1 MAEALIWNEGS
12 ALFWTGNSTTSALAA
27 FAQNMTQTRQITYT
41 SYKPPHAVAFTNY
54 AIASA
59 ATLSIGQLHAQAQL
73 ISFFEA
79 ATGGGLHAHIKN
91 SAPGISQSGGVF
103 LYSGTLISCELVGS
117 DGQAFK
123 YSFAARFPSWT
134 AY

>member
-27 FAQNMTQTRQITYT
+27 FAQNVAQSRQITFT
-41 SYKPPHAVAFTNY
+41 SYKPPHAAVYTNY
-54 AIASA
+54 PHASA
-59 ATLSIGQLHAQAQL
+59 ATLSIGQLHAQVQL

-91 SAPGISQSGGVF
+91 LAPNISQSGGVF
-103 LYSGTLISCELVGS
+103 LYSGTLISCDLVGS
-117 DGQAFK
+117 EGQAFK
-123 YSFAARFPSWT
+123 YNFLARFPTWS

>member
-27 FAQNMTQTRQITYT
+27 FAQNITQGRQITYT
-41 SYKPPHAVAFTNY
+41 SYKPPHATTFTNY
-54 AIASA
+54 PIASG

-91 SAPGISQSGGVF
+91 NVPNITQSGGVF
-103 LYSGTLISCELVGS
+103 LYSGTLLSCELVGS
-117 DGQAFK
+117 EGQAFR
-123 YSFAARFPSWT
+123 YSFAAHFPSWT